1 MRLTRDRIG
10 HAHRRTKVL
19 GAQAWTRT
27 ERVLGVLDKGVHLAT
42 EGLRVLGDRLDPD
55 VRDGASKVLHQYTST
70 RVKMK
75 NVQDN
80 LQRVGKA
87 VKDAGFNY

>member
-1 MRLTRDRIG
+1 MRRTRDRVG
-10 HAHRRTKVL
+10 YAYRRTKVL
-19 GAQAWTRT
+19 GQQAWTRS
-27 ERVLGVLDKGVHLAT
+27 ERVLGVLDKGAHLAT

-55 VRDGASKVLHQYTST
+55 VRDGASKILRQYTST

-80 LQRVGKA
+80 LQRVGRA
-87 VKDAGFNY
+87 VKDAGFEY